1 MGPVMKICP
10 VIKDVG
16 RRIFF
21 INCLYGA
28 EMRGEQET
36 EGVMGRELRDV
47 CNGYRIR
54 EMKECTYVCGCVCV
68 HCSLHRE
75 LQWRLCADHS

>member
-1 MGPVMKICP
+1 MKIRP
-10 VIKDVG
+10 VIKGVG
-16 RRIFF
+16 RRIFY
-21 INCLYGA
+21 INCLYEV

-36 EGVMGRELRDV
+36 EGVMGRELKDA

-54 EMKECTYVCGCVCV
+54 EMKEGTYVCGCVPV
-68 HCSLHRE
+68 HRSLHGE